1 MDQCDSS
8 KLKIDYLNLE
18 IQNINQRLQE
28 QISINM
34 QYQSLVNGRT
44 DMKMLLSV
52 TRSEQELLKQ
62 QITKLLNERNKAV
75 SKVLILEQIL
85 QVTQQENN
93 FILKESEQR
102 IKQLQEQMKYYEQSS
117 QNLQVYENDPQNQGY
132 LIKYKQIVNMN
143 EATLRL
149 QQEIETYKVQL
160 ALAHMKM
167 SKLQESKNDLIQL
180 NFTLSNEICR
190 LKLQPKQ
197 GGVKNIEKY
206 ISQLIEVQKKMIQID
221 YDDSDKDCTSPIE
234 DKIQYYQ
241 NKQINFTQ
249 QNMPKLDL
257 KRAQQIQTFTLQQIS
272 MKQQKNQ
279 DLNSQEELKKWISEY
294 KYLKNNYDASKILF
308 DQLKIQYEDLQR
320 MYNETLSINAT
331 LIRANQNYEE
341 KWQSINKQHI
351 KYKQF
356 YLQYKDCIDIFNQS
370 LTNKKLQESVSE
382 RKDLIEFSIQD
393 QQLRPTSQ
401 LRRSSVNVVGITSV
415 DSTANCINYKDKL
428 IQITKDVFQIFKK
441 KQHENESSDEDIPQI
456 NQMKRE
462 FTVSNNCQSQQRQVK
477 K

>member
-8 KLKIDYLNLE
+8 KLKIDYLSQE
-18 IQNINQRLQE
+18 IQILNQRLQE
-28 QISINM
+28 QISINQ
-34 QYQSLVNGRT
+34 QYQSLINGRT

-52 TRSEQELLKQ
+52 MQQEQELLKQ
-62 QITKLLNERNKAV
+62 QITKLLNERNEAV

-85 QVTQQENN
+85 QVTQQEND

-102 IKQLQEQMKYYEQSS
+102 IKQLQEQIKYYEQSC
-117 QNLQVYENDPQNQGY
+117 QNQNVYENDPQNQGF
-132 LIKYKQIVNMN
+132 LIKYKQIVNVN

-149 QQEIETYKVQL
+149 QQEIENYKVQL
-160 ALAHMKM
+160 ALANIKM

-190 LKLQPKQ
+190 LKMQPSQ
-197 GGVKNIEKY
+197 GVKNIDKY
-206 ISQLIEVQKKMIQID
+206 ISQLIEVQKKLVQID
-221 YDDSDKDCTSPIE
+221 YDDSDKDCTSPME
-234 DKIQYYQ
+234 DKIQCYQ
-241 NKQINFTQ
+241 NKQTIFTQ

-257 KRAQQIQTFTLQQIS
+257 KRAQQIQAFTLQQIS

-279 DLNSQEELKKWISEY
+279 DLNNQEELQKWITEY

-320 MYNETLSINAT
+320 KYNETLSINAT

-341 KWQSINKQHI
+341 KWQNINKQHI

-356 YLQYKDCIDIFNQS
+356 YLQYKDCIDIFNKS

-382 RKDLIEFSIQD
+382 RKDLFEFSIQD
-393 QQLRPTSQ
+393 QKLRPTTT

-415 DSTANCINYKDKL
+415 DSTTNCINYKDKL
-428 IQITKDVFQIFKK
+428 IQMTKDVFQIFKK
-441 KQHENESSDEDIPQI
+441 KQHENESSDEDIPQL

-462 FTVSNNCQSQQRQVK
+462 FTISNNCQSKQRQNK

>member
-8 KLKIDYLNLE
+8 KLKIDYLSQE
-18 IQNINQRLQE
+18 IQNLNQRLEE
-28 QISINM
+28 QININL
-34 QYQSLVNGRT
+34 QYQSLINGRT

-52 TRSEQELLKQ
+52 MQSEQELLKQ
-62 QITKLLNERNKAV
+62 QITKLLNERNEAV

-85 QVTQQENN
+85 QVTQQESD

-102 IKQLQEQMKYYEQSS
+102 IKQFQEQIKYYELSC
-117 QNLQVYENDPQNQGY
+117 QNLNLYENDPQNQGY
-132 LIKYKQIVNMN
+132 LIKYKQIVNLN

-149 QQEIETYKVQL
+149 QQEIENYKIQL

-167 SKLQESKNDLIQL
+167 NKLQESKNDLIQL

-190 LKLQPKQ
+190 LKMQPSQ
-197 GGVKNIEKY
+197 GVKNIDKY
-206 ISQLIEVQKKMIQID
+206 ISQLVEVQKKLVQID
-221 YDDSDKDCTSPIE
+221 EDDSDKDCTSPME
-234 DKIQYYQ
+234 DRIHS
-241 NKQINFTQ
+241 NKQTIFTQ
-249 QNMPKLDL
+249 HNMPKLDL
-257 KRAQQIQTFTLQQIS
+257 KRAQQIQAFTLQQIN

-279 DLNSQEELKKWISEY
+279 DLNHQEELQKWINEY

-320 MYNETLSINAT
+320 KYHETLSINAT

-341 KWQSINKQHI
+341 KWQSINKQHVI
-351 KYKQF
+351 YKEF
-356 YLQYKDCIDIFNQS
+356 YLQYKDCLEIFNKS
-370 LTNKKLQESVSE
+370 LSNKKLQESLSE
-382 RKDLIEFSIQD
+382 RKDLCEFSIQD
-393 QQLRPTSQ
+393 SKLRPTSQ

-428 IQITKDVFQIFKK
+428 IQMTKDVFQIFKK
-441 KQHENESSDEDIPQI
+441 KQNENESSDEDIPQI

-462 FTVSNNCQSQQRQVK
+462 FTISNNFQSKQRQVK

>member
-8 KLKIDYLNLE
+8 KLKIDYLSQE
-18 IQNINQRLQE
+18 IQNLNQRLEE
-28 QISINM
+28 QITINL
-34 QYQSLVNGRT
+34 QYQSLINGRT

-52 TRSEQELLKQ
+52 MQSEQELLKQ
-62 QITKLLNERNKAV
+62 QITKLLTERNEAV

-85 QVTQQENN
+85 QVTQQESD

-102 IKQLQEQMKYYEQSS
+102 IKQLQEQIKYYEQSC
-117 QNLQVYENDPQNQGY
+117 QNLNLYENDPQNEGY
-132 LIKYKQIVNMN
+132 LIKYKQIVNLN

-149 QQEIETYKVQL
+149 QQEIENYKIQL

-190 LKLQPKQ
+190 LKMQPNQ
-197 GGVKNIEKY
+197 GVKNVDKY
-206 ISQLIEVQKKMIQID
+206 ISQLIEVQKKLVEIED
-221 YDDSDKDCTSPIE
+221 DDSDKDCTSPMG
-234 DKIQYYQ
+234 DRIQCCS
-241 NKQINFTQ
+241 NKQTILTQ
-249 QNMPKLDL
+249 HNMPKLDL
-257 KRAQQIQTFTLQQIS
+257 KRAQQIQAFTLQQIN

-279 DLNSQEELKKWISEY
+279 DLNQLEELQKWVNEY

-308 DQLKIQYEDLQR
+308 DQLKIQFEDLQR
-320 MYNETLSINAT
+320 KYYETLSINAT

-351 KYKQF
+351 IYKEF
-356 YLQYKDCIDIFNQS
+356 YLQYKDSIEIFNKS
-370 LTNKKLQESVSE
+370 LSNKKLQESLSE
-382 RKDLIEFSIQD
+382 RKDLCEFSMQD
-393 QQLRPTSQ
+393 SKLRPTSQ

-428 IQITKDVFQIFKK
+428 IQMTKDVFQIFKK
-441 KQHENESSDEDIPQI
+441 KQNENESSDEDIPKL

-462 FTVSNNCQSQQRQVK
+462 FTVSNNFQSKQRQVK